1 MTYEVHMSSIG
12 ERIREIRGKISQEKF
27 AERTGINKSTLGRYE
42 RGINSPDSN
51 AISSICK
58 AFHVNS
64 EWLFTGKGKTFS
76 DDIARYPDTSTE
88 IGLDEERLGNEIDEN
103 ITLSIVKIDNKEYN
117 HGILVPL
124 REAFLETLK
133 ANSISITKKKFD
145 LISLILYE
153 EFLYSVMQY
162 TGRTSYQMDQ
172 LGKVVD
178 AQKNIAPLVKQQK

>member
-1 MTYEVHMSSIG
+1 MSSIG
-12 ERIREIRGKISQEKF
+12 ERIRAIRGKISQEKF

-103 ITLSIVKIDNKEYN
+103 ITLSIVKIDNKEY
-117 HGILVPL
+117 H
-124 REAFLETLK
+124 
-133 ANSISITKKKFD
+133 
-145 LISLILYE
+145 
-153 EFLYSVMQY
+153 SVTRIM
-162 TGRTSYQMDQ
+162 
-172 LGKVVD
+172 
-178 AQKNIAPLVKQQK
+178 IF